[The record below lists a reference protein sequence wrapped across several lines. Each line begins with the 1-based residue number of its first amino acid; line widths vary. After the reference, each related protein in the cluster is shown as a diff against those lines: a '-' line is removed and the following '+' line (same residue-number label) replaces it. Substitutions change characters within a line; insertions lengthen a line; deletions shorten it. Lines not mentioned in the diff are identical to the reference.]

1 VITPPVA
8 HVPRGIRLNNPGN
21 VRRVDGLIWKG
32 QEQTQDDPDFVQ
44 FVTPEYGIRAIC
56 RIMRS
61 YKREGLNTISQAIGR
76 WAPQSENNTSAYISE
91 VCSSCQLGANDPV
104 DFDQIMPQ
112 LIKAIIFQENGQQ
125 PYSDDTITKGISLAS
140 S

>member
-1 VITPPVA
+1 MKN
-8 HVPRGIRLNNPGN
+8 VPRGVRNFNPGN
-21 VRRVDGLIWKG
+21 IRRVDGLVWKG

-61 YKREGLNTISQAIGR
+61 YKREGLNTIRKAIDR
-76 WAPQSENNTSAYISE
+76 WAPNSENNTAAYIQE
-91 VCSSCQLGANDPV
+91 VCSSCQLGPDDPV

-112 LIKAIIFQENGQQ
+112 LIKAIIIQENGSN
-125 PYSDDTITKGISLAS
+125 PYSDDTIEKGISLANS
-140 S
+140 